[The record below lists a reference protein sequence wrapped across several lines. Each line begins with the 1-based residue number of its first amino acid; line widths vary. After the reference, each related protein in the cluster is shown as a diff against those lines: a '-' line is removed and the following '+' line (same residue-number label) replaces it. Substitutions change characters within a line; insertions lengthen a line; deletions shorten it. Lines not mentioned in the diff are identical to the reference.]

1 MNYAKPCASVELL
14 NFYLALAKSQ
24 AGFAF
29 KVTTY
34 VILKQQYLIMKAESE
49 ANYEVRCNTSKRKSV
64 QCWIELTALKANNKN
79 YDNNPI
85 Y

>member
-1 MNYAKPCASVELL
+1 
-14 NFYLALAKSQ
+14 
-24 AGFAF
+24 
-29 KVTTY
+29 
-34 VILKQQYLIMKAESE
+34 MKAESE

-64 QCWIELTALKANNKN
+64 QCGVELTALKANNKN